1 VVQTGFECCRRNLL
15 NYRRRGWNGSEQNN
29 VTRSHTSEFVRFIF
43 FGAVNTGITF
53 VMYVFLLW
61 FLSYG
66 IAYTISYAAGIL
78 ISYWL
83 NAMFVFQEP
92 LRIGRALQYPL
103 VYLLQY
109 LLGLVLLF
117 LLVEVAHVSK
127 IVALL
132 LIVVLTLPITFLLS
146 RYLIRRS
153 FGLSQRGRTGSMH
166 EK

>member
-1 VVQTGFECCRRNLL
+1 M
-15 NYRRRGWNGSEQNN
+15 
-29 VTRSHTSEFVRFIF
+29 TRSHISEFVRFIF
-43 FGAVNTGITF
+43 FGAINTGITF
-53 VMYVFLLW
+53 VMYVFLLR
-61 FLSYG
+61 FLSYE

-83 NAMFVFQEP
+83 NAKFVFQEP

-103 VYLLQY
+103 VYLVQY

-127 IVALL
+127 IVAPL
-132 LIVVLTLPITFLLS
+132 LIAVLTLPVTFLLS
-146 RYLIRRS
+146 RYMIRRS
-153 FGLSQRGRTGSMH
+153 FGLSQRGRRGAMD

>member
-1 VVQTGFECCRRNLL
+1 
-15 NYRRRGWNGSEQNN
+15 

-43 FGAVNTGITF
+43 FGAINTGITF
-53 VMYVFLLW
+53 VLYVFLLW

-66 IAYTISYAAGIL
+66 IAYTISYAVGLL

-83 NAMFVFQEP
+83 NAKFVFQEP

-103 VYLLQY
+103 VYLVQY

-127 IVALL
+127 ILAPL

-153 FGLSQRGRTGSMH
+153 FGLSQRGRRGSMD